1 MLEFLKDISQL
12 CAPLRQRLRKNHIP
26 WNKENVKI
34 AKIIKSR
41 GKTLQ
46 CLALA
51 DLEAFKIVDIDAS
64 DIGYGR
70 IPKQKDGNHEKLVR
84 FTLGTWNNA

>member
-1 MLEFLKDISQL
+1 MTPRLK
-12 CAPLRQRLRKNHIP
+12 KNHVP
-26 WNKENVKI
+26 WNKEHTKIVKI
-34 AKIIKSR
+34 VKFR
-41 GKTLQ
+41 VKTLP

-70 IPKQKDGNHEKLVR
+70 ILKQKDGNHEKLVR

>member
-26 WNKENVKI
+26 WNKEHVKI
-34 AKIIKSR
+34 AKIIKCR
-41 GKTLQ
+41 GKTLS

-51 DLEAFKIVDIDAS
+51 DLKAFKIVEIDAS
-64 DIGYGR
+64 DIGYGG
-70 IPKQKDGNHEKLVR
+70 ILKPKDGNQEKLVR
-84 FTLGTWNNA
+84 FTLGTWNSA